1 MYWQPLDPL
10 SGPKC
15 LREYFGLR
23 VHSRQQWIPCHNELG
38 DNERVNDYI
47 NQAVAMFEDHSTLIP
62 PSRSQCVG
70 TLNSEEMKAY
80 SESQNVLDG

>member
-1 MYWQPLDPL
+1 M
-10 SGPKC
+10 S
-15 LREYFGLR
+15 
-23 VHSRQQWIPCHNELG
+23 
-38 DNERVNDYI
+38 
-47 NQAVAMFEDHSTLIP
+47 EDHSTLIQ